1 VAHSLLLTAACL
13 GSNIIIAC
21 PPGYEPKPEIVGRAL
36 VIAAR
41 TGATVEITNDPM
53 AAVAG
58 ADAVYTDVWA
68 SMGQEHESAQ
78 RRVIFAPY
86 QVNESLMALAEPH
99 AVFMHCL
106 PAHRGEEVSA
116 GVMDSPQSIAFD
128 QAENRLHVQKAIL
141 LLLLGGARQFSAR
154 SAHA

>member
-1 VAHSLLLTAACL
+1 ITV
-13 GSNIIIAC
+13 AC

-36 VIAAR
+36 VIAHR
-41 TGATVEITNDPM
+41 TGATIEITNDPF

-68 SMGQEHESAQ
+68 SMGQEHESEQ

-86 QVNESLMALAEPH
+86 QVNESLMAVAAPH

-106 PAHRGEEVSA
+106 PAHRGEEVTA

-141 LLLLGGARQFSAR
+141 LLLLGGARRFSAR